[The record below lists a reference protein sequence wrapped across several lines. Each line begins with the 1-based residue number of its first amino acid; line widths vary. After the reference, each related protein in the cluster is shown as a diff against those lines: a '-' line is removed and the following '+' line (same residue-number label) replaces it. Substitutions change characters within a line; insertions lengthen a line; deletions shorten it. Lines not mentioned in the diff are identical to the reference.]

1 MKKNHI
7 EVIEYGGEIWI
18 NEKHLEKKNGVTNIA
33 DRTQYY
39 SSEFKK
45 MRCKIQ
51 ECCKCQPCRIFI
63 KNTLAVEI
71 TISSVKTQAVI
82 FRNKFWVNQHD
93 EVLCKQQSLSLTL
106 KKLFRN
112 ENTIEEYYALYYRTD
127 ITFKKHILVVEIG
140 GKGHVHRDRDYER
153 KRLKEIKKLG
163 FSLIRIN
170 PDKID
175 FKDYEKFGRVSAY
188 ITESTKKQA
197 EKSTEK
203 TLIDHLSK
211 RLLLRDYKEWVMK
224 KIKKQNQ
231 NT

>member
-1 MKKNHI
+1 
-7 EVIEYGGEIWI
+7 
-18 NEKHLEKKNGVTNIA
+18 
-33 DRTQYY
+33 
-39 SSEFKK
+39 

-51 ECCKCQPCRIFI
+51 ECSKCQTCRIFI

-93 EVLCKQQSLSLTL
+93 KVLYKQQSLSLRL

-112 ENTIEEYYALYYRTD
+112 EDTIEEYSALYYRTD

-203 TLIDHLSK
+203 SLIDHLSK

-231 NT
+231 ST